1 MKGLL
6 DMTRR
11 ERRGTIVLLA
21 AIALMLVVAFAARCH
36 HEVVP
41 EAVNDAEISR
51 FETQVDSVQAEP
63 LKPSYPSDTM
73 KSTKTTK
80 KRSRRAAAKK
90 PKPTRE
96 PRPVDPVPSF

>member
-1 MKGLL
+1 
-6 DMTRR
+6 MTRR

-41 EAVNDAEISR
+41 EMVNDVEISR

-63 LKPSYPSDTM
+63 LKPSHPFDTM

-80 KRSRRAAAKK
+80 KRSRRASPKKAK
-90 PKPTRE
+90 PSRE
-96 PRPVDPVPSF
+96 PRPVDPIPSF